1 MKLDLA
7 GAESGLMPSLF
18 PEFSIREQTVLE
30 SMQGA
35 LWVIARWVLGSG
47 WNLREE
53 KESLLIS
60 KNQYNV
66 VKGATLRMLE
76 YFLDFHAK

>member
-1 MKLDLA
+1 MIQKCSLNIKVKVHIVFLYHFLMKLDLA

-35 LWVIARWVLGSG
+35 L
-47 WNLREE
+47 
-53 KESLLIS
+53 
-60 KNQYNV
+60 
-66 VKGATLRMLE
+66 
-76 YFLDFHAK
+76 